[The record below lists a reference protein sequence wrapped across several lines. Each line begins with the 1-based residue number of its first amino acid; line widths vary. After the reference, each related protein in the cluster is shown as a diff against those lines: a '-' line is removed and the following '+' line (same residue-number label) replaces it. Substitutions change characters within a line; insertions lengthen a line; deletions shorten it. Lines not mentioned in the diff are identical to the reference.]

1 MFLSQVIIRNNNLD
15 DKLITVTKSLDD
27 SMLEIQLSKNE
38 EIVYLVSEPFQL
50 QRPTVT
56 KGIFQQ

>member
-1 MFLSQVIIRNNNLD
+1 MIIRINNLD
-15 DKLITVTKSLDD
+15 EKLITVTKSLDD
-27 SMLEIQLSKNE
+27 ALLEIELSKNE

-50 QRPTVT
+50 QLPTVT